1 MEMALHSTATVL
13 QRLEPYWQAEEE
25 VTCLKADAPDE
36 WQDQLLRLVRD
47 PVLRRRIGESARAVV
62 LAGHT
67 LEARR
72 PLWEALVTE
81 VSDRWLTA
89 PEKRHD
95 PLEDIVI
102 ESNNAPEVSG

>member
-25 VTCLKADAPDE
+25 VTCLKADAPEE

-47 PVLRRRIGESARAVV
+47 PALRRRIGES
-62 LAGHT
+62 
-67 LEARR
+67 ARR

-81 VSDRWLTA
+81 ASA
-89 PEKRHD
+89 
-95 PLEDIVI
+95 
-102 ESNNAPEVSG
+102 SGPHRA